1 MHISKF
7 LESQY
12 LHFNAAA
19 LVDAAKGYKQQLAQ
33 GNKMLVSLA
42 GAMSTVLMLVVIFL
56 MIKFAW
62 KPIISA
68 LDEREEGIKNAL
80 ESAEKA
86 KLEMESISSSN
97 EKLFNQAREERDT
110 LLKEAREIKAKI
122 IAEAE
127 ANAEAEAA
135 KIIAS
140 AKEAIEAE
148 KKEALA
154 ELKSE
159 VAQLSISVAE
169 KLLKEELSDAKKD
182 ASFVNGLLGEVNLK

>member
-1 MHISKF
+1 MQS
-7 LESQY
+7 
-12 LHFNAAA
+12 
-19 LVDAAKGYKQQLAQ
+19 
-33 GNKMLVSLA
+33 
-42 GAMSTVLMLVVIFL
+42 VLMLAVIFL
-56 MIKFAW
+56 MVKFAW

-80 ESAEKA
+80 EAAEMA
-86 KLEMESISSSN
+86 KQEMESISSSN
-97 EKLFNQAREERDT
+97 EKLFNQAREDRDAM
-110 LLKEAREIKAKI
+110 LKEAREMKAKM

-140 AKEAIEAE
+140 AKEAIEVE

-154 ELKSE
+154 EIKAE

>member
-1 MHISKF
+1 M
-7 LESQY
+7 E
-12 LHFNAAA
+12 
-19 LVDAAKGYKQQLAQ
+19 QLLNDFSPGLFIMQ
-33 GNKMLVSLA
+33 S
-42 GAMSTVLMLVVIFL
+42 VLMLAVIFL
-56 MIKFAW
+56 MVKFAW
-62 KPIISA
+62 KPIVSA

-80 ESAEKA
+80 EAAEKA
-86 KLEMESISSSN
+86 KQEMESISSSN
-97 EKLFNQAREERDT
+97 EKLFNQAREERDAM
-110 LLKEAREIKAKI
+110 LKEAREMKAKM

-127 ANAEAEAA
+127 ANAETEAA

-140 AKEAIEAE
+140 AKEAIEVE

-154 ELKSE
+154 EIKAE

>member
-1 MHISKF
+1 M
-7 LESQY
+7 E
-12 LHFNAAA
+12 
-19 LVDAAKGYKQQLAQ
+19 QLLNDFSPGLFIMQ
-33 GNKMLVSLA
+33 S
-42 GAMSTVLMLVVIFL
+42 VLMLAVIFL

-80 ESAEKA
+80 EAAEKA
-86 KLEMESISSSN
+86 KQEMESISSSN
-97 EKLFNQAREERDT
+97 ENLFNQAREERDAM
-110 LLKEAREIKAKI
+110 LKEAREMKAKMI
-122 IAEAE
+122 VEAE

-140 AKEAIEAE
+140 AKEVIEIE

-154 ELKSE
+154 ELKAE

>member
-1 MHISKF
+1 M
-7 LESQY
+7 E
-12 LHFNAAA
+12 
-19 LVDAAKGYKQQLAQ
+19 QLLNDFSPGLFIMQ
-33 GNKMLVSLA
+33 S
-42 GAMSTVLMLVVIFL
+42 VLMLAVIFL
-56 MIKFAW
+56 MVKFAW
-62 KPIISA
+62 KPIVSA

-80 ESAEKA
+80 EAAEKA
-86 KLEMESISSSN
+86 KQEMESISSSN
-97 EKLFNQAREERDT
+97 EKLFNQAREERDAM
-110 LLKEAREIKAKI
+110 LKEAREMKAKM

-140 AKEAIEAE
+140 AKEAIEIE

-154 ELKSE
+154 ELKAE

>member
-1 MHISKF
+1 M
-7 LESQY
+7 E
-12 LHFNAAA
+12 
-19 LVDAAKGYKQQLAQ
+19 QLLNDFSPGLFIMQ
-33 GNKMLVSLA
+33 S
-42 GAMSTVLMLVVIFL
+42 VLMLAVIFL
-56 MIKFAW
+56 MVKFAW

-80 ESAEKA
+80 EAAEKA
-86 KLEMESISSSN
+86 KQEMESISSSN
-97 EKLFNQAREERDT
+97 EKLFNQAREDRDAM
-110 LLKEAREIKAKI
+110 LKEAREMKAKM

-140 AKEAIEAE
+140 AKEAIEVE

-154 ELKSE
+154 ELKAE

>member
-1 MHISKF
+1 M
-7 LESQY
+7 E
-12 LHFNAAA
+12 
-19 LVDAAKGYKQQLAQ
+19 QLLNDFSPGLFIMQ
-33 GNKMLVSLA
+33 S
-42 GAMSTVLMLVVIFL
+42 VLMLAVIFL
-56 MIKFAW
+56 MVKFAW
-62 KPIISA
+62 KPIVSA

-80 ESAEKA
+80 EAAEKA
-86 KLEMESISSSN
+86 KQEMESISSSN
-97 EKLFNQAREERDT
+97 EKLFNQAREERDAM
-110 LLKEAREIKAKI
+110 LKEAREMKAKM

-140 AKEAIEAE
+140 AKEAIEVE

-154 ELKSE
+154 EIKAE

>member
-1 MHISKF
+1 M
-7 LESQY
+7 E
-12 LHFNAAA
+12 
-19 LVDAAKGYKQQLAQ
+19 QLLNDFSPGLFIMQ
-33 GNKMLVSLA
+33 S
-42 GAMSTVLMLVVIFL
+42 VLMLAVIFL
-56 MIKFAW
+56 MVKFAW
-62 KPIISA
+62 KPIVSA

-80 ESAEKA
+80 EAAEKA
-86 KLEMESISSSN
+86 KQEMESISSSN
-97 EKLFNQAREERDT
+97 EKLFNQAREERDAM
-110 LLKEAREIKAKI
+110 LKEAREMKAKM

-127 ANAEAEAA
+127 ANAEVEAA

-140 AKEAIEAE
+140 AKEAIESE

-154 ELKSE
+154 ELTAE

>member
-1 MHISKF
+1 M
-7 LESQY
+7 
-12 LHFNAAA
+12 
-19 LVDAAKGYKQQLAQ
+19 DQLLNDFSPGLFIIQ
-33 GNKMLVSLA
+33 S
-42 GAMSTVLMLVVIFL
+42 VLMLVVIFL

-68 LDEREEGIKNAL
+68 LNEREEGIKNAL

-86 KLEMESISSSN
+86 KQEIESISSSN
-97 EKLFNQAREERDT
+97 EELLRQAREERDAM
-110 LLKEAREIKAKI
+110 LKEAREMKAKM

-127 ANAEAEAA
+127 SNAETEAA

-140 AKEAIEAE
+140 AKDAIEVE

-154 ELKSE
+154 ELKAE

>member
-7 LESQY
+7 LESHY

>member
-1 MHISKF
+1 M
-7 LESQY
+7 E
-12 LHFNAAA
+12 
-19 LVDAAKGYKQQLAQ
+19 QLLNDFSPGLFIMQ
-33 GNKMLVSLA
+33 S
-42 GAMSTVLMLVVIFL
+42 VLMLAVIFL
-56 MIKFAW
+56 MVKFAW

-80 ESAEKA
+80 EAAEKA
-86 KLEMESISSSN
+86 KQEMESISSSN
-97 EKLFNQAREERDT
+97 EKLFNQAREDRDAM
-110 LLKEAREIKAKI
+110 LKEAREMKAKM

-140 AKEAIEAE
+140 AKEAIEIE

-154 ELKSE
+154 EIKAE

-182 ASFVNGLLGEVNLK
+182 ASFVNGLLGEVYLK

>member
-1 MHISKF
+1 M
-7 LESQY
+7 
-12 LHFNAAA
+12 
-19 LVDAAKGYKQQLAQ
+19 DQLLNDFSPGLFIIQ
-33 GNKMLVSLA
+33 S
-42 GAMSTVLMLVVIFL
+42 VLMLVVIFL

-86 KLEMESISSSN
+86 KQEIESISSSN
-97 EKLFNQAREERDT
+97 EELLRQAREERDAM
-110 LLKEAREIKAKI
+110 LKEAREMKAKM

-127 ANAEAEAA
+127 SNAEAEAA

-140 AKEAIEAE
+140 AKEAIEVE

-154 ELKSE
+154 ELKAE

>member
-1 MHISKF
+1 M
-7 LESQY
+7 E
-12 LHFNAAA
+12 
-19 LVDAAKGYKQQLAQ
+19 QLLNDFSPGLFIMQ
-33 GNKMLVSLA
+33 S
-42 GAMSTVLMLVVIFL
+42 VLMLAVIFL
-56 MIKFAW
+56 MVKFAW
-62 KPIISA
+62 KPIVSA

-80 ESAEKA
+80 KAAEKA
-86 KLEMESISSSN
+86 KQEMENISSSN
-97 EKLFNQAREERDT
+97 EKLFNQAREERDAM
-110 LLKEAREIKAKI
+110 LKEAREMKAKM

-154 ELKSE
+154 ELKAE

>member
-1 MHISKF
+1 M
-7 LESQY
+7 E
-12 LHFNAAA
+12 
-19 LVDAAKGYKQQLAQ
+19 QLLNDFSPGLFIMQ
-33 GNKMLVSLA
+33 S
-42 GAMSTVLMLVVIFL
+42 VLMLAVIFL
-56 MIKFAW
+56 MVKFAW

-80 ESAEKA
+80 EAAEKA
-86 KLEMESISSSN
+86 KQEMESISSSN
-97 EKLFNQAREERDT
+97 EKLFNQAREDRDAM
-110 LLKEAREIKAKI
+110 LKEAREMKAKM

-140 AKEAIEAE
+140 AKEAIEIE

-154 ELKSE
+154 EIKAE

>member
-1 MHISKF
+1 M
-7 LESQY
+7 E
-12 LHFNAAA
+12 
-19 LVDAAKGYKQQLAQ
+19 QLLNDFSPGLFIMQ
-33 GNKMLVSLA
+33 S
-42 GAMSTVLMLVVIFL
+42 VLMLAVIFL
-56 MIKFAW
+56 MVKFAW

-80 ESAEKA
+80 EAAEKA
-86 KLEMESISSSN
+86 KQEMESISSSN
-97 EKLFNQAREERDT
+97 EKLFNQAREERDAM
-110 LLKEAREIKAKI
+110 LKEAREMKAKM

-140 AKEAIEAE
+140 AKEAIEVE

-154 ELKSE
+154 ELKAE

>member
-1 MHISKF
+1 M
-7 LESQY
+7 E
-12 LHFNAAA
+12 
-19 LVDAAKGYKQQLAQ
+19 QLLNDFSPGLFIMQ
-33 GNKMLVSLA
+33 S
-42 GAMSTVLMLVVIFL
+42 VLMLAVIFL
-56 MIKFAW
+56 MVKFAW
-62 KPIISA
+62 KPIVSA

-80 ESAEKA
+80 EAAEKA
-86 KLEMESISSSN
+86 KQEMESISSSN
-97 EKLFNQAREERDT
+97 EKLFNQAREERDAM
-110 LLKEAREIKAKI
+110 LKEAREMKAQM

-140 AKEAIEAE
+140 AKEAIEVE

-154 ELKSE
+154 ELKAE

>member
-1 MHISKF
+1 M
-7 LESQY
+7 E
-12 LHFNAAA
+12 
-19 LVDAAKGYKQQLAQ
+19 QLLNDFSPGLFIMQ
-33 GNKMLVSLA
+33 S
-42 GAMSTVLMLVVIFL
+42 VLMLAVIFL
-56 MIKFAW
+56 MVKFAW

-80 ESAEKA
+80 EAAEKA
-86 KLEMESISSSN
+86 KQEMESISSSN
-97 EKLFNQAREERDT
+97 ENLFNQAREERDAM
-110 LLKEAREIKAKI
+110 LKEAREMKAKMI
-122 IAEAE
+122 VEAE

-140 AKEAIEAE
+140 AKEVIEIE

-154 ELKSE
+154 ELKAE

-169 KLLKEELSDAKKD
+169 KLLKEELSDHKKD

>member
-1 MHISKF
+1 M
-7 LESQY
+7 E
-12 LHFNAAA
+12 
-19 LVDAAKGYKQQLAQ
+19 QLLNDFSPGLFIIQ
-33 GNKMLVSLA
+33 S
-42 GAMSTVLMLVVIFL
+42 VLMLVVIFL

-86 KLEMESISSSN
+86 KQEIESISSSN
-97 EKLFNQAREERDT
+97 EELLRQAREERDAM
-110 LLKEAREIKAKI
+110 LKEAREMKAKM

-127 ANAEAEAA
+127 SNAEAEAA

-140 AKEAIEAE
+140 AKEAIEVE

-154 ELKSE
+154 ELKAE

>member
-1 MHISKF
+1 M
-7 LESQY
+7 
-12 LHFNAAA
+12 
-19 LVDAAKGYKQQLAQ
+19 DQLLNDFSPGLFIIQ
-33 GNKMLVSLA
+33 S
-42 GAMSTVLMLVVIFL
+42 VLMLVVIFL

-86 KLEMESISSSN
+86 KQEIESISSSN
-97 EKLFNQAREERDT
+97 EELLRQAREERDAM
-110 LLKEAREIKAKI
+110 LKEAREMKAKM

-127 ANAEAEAA
+127 NNAEAEAA

-140 AKEAIEAE
+140 AKEAIEVE

-154 ELKSE
+154 ELKAE

-182 ASFVNGLLGEVNLK
+182 ASFVKGLLGEVNLK

>member
-1 MHISKF
+1 M
-7 LESQY
+7 E
-12 LHFNAAA
+12 
-19 LVDAAKGYKQQLAQ
+19 QLLNDFSPGLFIMQ
-33 GNKMLVSLA
+33 S
-42 GAMSTVLMLVVIFL
+42 VLMLAVIFL

-80 ESAEKA
+80 EAAEKA
-86 KLEMESISSSN
+86 KQEMESISSSN
-97 EKLFNQAREERDT
+97 EKLFNQAREERDAM
-110 LLKEAREIKAKI
+110 LKEAREMKAKMI
-122 IAEAE
+122 VEAE

-140 AKEAIEAE
+140 AKEVIEIE

-154 ELKSE
+154 ELKAE

>member
-1 MHISKF
+1 MQS
-7 LESQY
+7 
-12 LHFNAAA
+12 
-19 LVDAAKGYKQQLAQ
+19 
-33 GNKMLVSLA
+33 
-42 GAMSTVLMLVVIFL
+42 VLMLAVIFL
-56 MIKFAW
+56 MVKFAW

-80 ESAEKA
+80 EAAEKA
-86 KLEMESISSSN
+86 KQEMESISSSN
-97 EKLFNQAREERDT
+97 EKLFNQAREDRDAM
-110 LLKEAREIKAKI
+110 LKEAREMKAKM

-140 AKEAIEAE
+140 AKEAIEVE

-154 ELKSE
+154 EIKAE

-182 ASFVNGLLGEVNLK
+182 ASFVNGLLGEVYLK

>member
-1 MHISKF
+1 M
-7 LESQY
+7 E
-12 LHFNAAA
+12 
-19 LVDAAKGYKQQLAQ
+19 QLLNDFSPGLFIMQ
-33 GNKMLVSLA
+33 S
-42 GAMSTVLMLVVIFL
+42 VLMLAVIFL
-56 MIKFAW
+56 MVKFAW
-62 KPIISA
+62 KPIVSA

-80 ESAEKA
+80 EAAEKA
-86 KLEMESISSSN
+86 KQEMESISSSN
-97 EKLFNQAREERDT
+97 EKLFNQAREERDAM
-110 LLKEAREIKAKI
+110 LKEAREMKAKM

-140 AKEAIEAE
+140 AKEAIEVE

-154 ELKSE
+154 ELKAE
-159 VAQLSISVAE
+159 VAELSISVAE

>member
-1 MHISKF
+1 MQS
-7 LESQY
+7 
-12 LHFNAAA
+12 
-19 LVDAAKGYKQQLAQ
+19 
-33 GNKMLVSLA
+33 
-42 GAMSTVLMLVVIFL
+42 VLMLAVIFL
-56 MIKFAW
+56 MVKFAW

-80 ESAEKA
+80 EAAEKA
-86 KLEMESISSSN
+86 KQEMESISSSN
-97 EKLFNQAREERDT
+97 EKLFNQAREDRDAM
-110 LLKEAREIKAKI
+110 LKEAREMKAKM

-140 AKEAIEAE
+140 AKEAIEIE

-154 ELKSE
+154 EIKAE

>member
-1 MHISKF
+1 M
-7 LESQY
+7 
-12 LHFNAAA
+12 
-19 LVDAAKGYKQQLAQ
+19 LA
-33 GNKMLVSLA
+33 
-42 GAMSTVLMLVVIFL
+42 VIFL
-56 MIKFAW
+56 MVKFAW
-62 KPIISA
+62 KPIVSA

-80 ESAEKA
+80 EAAEKA
-86 KLEMESISSSN
+86 KQEMESISSSN
-97 EKLFNQAREERDT
+97 EKLFNQAREERDAM
-110 LLKEAREIKAKI
+110 LKEAREMKAKM

-140 AKEAIEAE
+140 AKEAIEVE

-154 ELKSE
+154 ELKAE

>member
-1 MHISKF
+1 M
-7 LESQY
+7 
-12 LHFNAAA
+12 
-19 LVDAAKGYKQQLAQ
+19 DQLLNDFSPGLFIIQ
-33 GNKMLVSLA
+33 S
-42 GAMSTVLMLVVIFL
+42 VLMLVVIFL

-86 KLEMESISSSN
+86 KEEIESISSSN
-97 EKLFNQAREERDT
+97 EELLRQAREERDAM
-110 LLKEAREIKAKI
+110 LKEAREMKAKM

-127 ANAEAEAA
+127 TNAEAEAA

-140 AKEAIEAE
+140 AKEAIEVE

-154 ELKSE
+154 ELKAE

>member
-1 MHISKF
+1 M
-7 LESQY
+7 
-12 LHFNAAA
+12 
-19 LVDAAKGYKQQLAQ
+19 DQLLNDFSPGLFIIQ
-33 GNKMLVSLA
+33 S
-42 GAMSTVLMLVVIFL
+42 VLMLVVIFL

-86 KLEMESISSSN
+86 KQEIESISSSN
-97 EKLFNQAREERDT
+97 EELLRQAREERDAM
-110 LLKEAREIKAKI
+110 LKEAREMKAKM

-127 ANAEAEAA
+127 SNAETEAA

-140 AKEAIEAE
+140 AKDAIEVE

-154 ELKSE
+154 ELKAE

>member
-1 MHISKF
+1 
-7 LESQY
+7 
-12 LHFNAAA
+12 
-19 LVDAAKGYKQQLAQ
+19 
-33 GNKMLVSLA
+33 MLVSLA

>member
-1 MHISKF
+1 MQS
-7 LESQY
+7 
-12 LHFNAAA
+12 
-19 LVDAAKGYKQQLAQ
+19 
-33 GNKMLVSLA
+33 
-42 GAMSTVLMLVVIFL
+42 VLMLAVIFL
-56 MIKFAW
+56 MVKFAW

-80 ESAEKA
+80 EAAEKA
-86 KLEMESISSSN
+86 KQEMESISSSN
-97 EKLFNQAREERDT
+97 EKLFNQAREERDAM
-110 LLKEAREIKAKI
+110 LKEAREMKAKM

-140 AKEAIEAE
+140 AKEAIEVE

-154 ELKSE
+154 ELKAE

>member
-1 MHISKF
+1 M
-7 LESQY
+7 E
-12 LHFNAAA
+12 
-19 LVDAAKGYKQQLAQ
+19 QLLNDFSPGLFIMQ
-33 GNKMLVSLA
+33 S
-42 GAMSTVLMLVVIFL
+42 VLMLAVIFL
-56 MIKFAW
+56 MVKFAW

-80 ESAEKA
+80 EAAEKA
-86 KLEMESISSSN
+86 KQEMESISSSN
-97 EKLFNQAREERDT
+97 EKLFKPAREERDAM
-110 LLKEAREIKAKI
+110 LKEAREMKAKM

-140 AKEAIEAE
+140 AKEAIEVE

-154 ELKSE
+154 ELKAE

>member
-1 MHISKF
+1 M
-7 LESQY
+7 E
-12 LHFNAAA
+12 
-19 LVDAAKGYKQQLAQ
+19 QLLNDFSPGLFIMQ
-33 GNKMLVSLA
+33 S
-42 GAMSTVLMLVVIFL
+42 VLMLAVIFL
-56 MIKFAW
+56 MVKFAW

-80 ESAEKA
+80 EAAEMA
-86 KLEMESISSSN
+86 KQEMESISSSN
-97 EKLFNQAREERDT
+97 EKLFNQAREERDAM
-110 LLKEAREIKAKI
+110 LKEAREMKAKM

-140 AKEAIEAE
+140 AKEAIEVE

-154 ELKSE
+154 EIKAE

>member
-1 MHISKF
+1 M
-7 LESQY
+7 
-12 LHFNAAA
+12 
-19 LVDAAKGYKQQLAQ
+19 DQLLNDFSPGLFIIQ
-33 GNKMLVSLA
+33 S
-42 GAMSTVLMLVVIFL
+42 VLMLVVIFL

-86 KLEMESISSSN
+86 KQEIESISSSN
-97 EKLFNQAREERDT
+97 EELLRQAREERDAM
-110 LLKEAREIKAKI
+110 LKEAREMKAKM

-127 ANAEAEAA
+127 SNAEAEAA

-140 AKEAIEAE
+140 AKEAIEVE

-154 ELKSE
+154 ELKAE

-182 ASFVNGLLGEVNLK
+182 ASYVNGLLGEVNLK